1 MPQNRIAELAAR
13 AGLKIPEL
21 AKIIDVKAPTLRV
34 YTRGER
40 EPRPALAEK
49 IAEALGCTANEV
61 MGFDMNGG
69 PPPKDVGEN
78 QIPVYGN
85 AAAGLGADVTDVS
98 SPVEYVDR
106 HPLMASSANG
116 YAVFVVGTSMEPRF
130 REGEIV
136 YVRPGKPPRKGDD
149 VVVQI
154 EDGKTRTAI
163 VKEYVSADD
172 DEVTLRQYNPS
183 KEITIRRDTIAA
195 IHIVCGTS
203 IT

>member
-1 MPQNRIAELAAR
+1 MAQNRIAELAAR

-21 AKIIDVKAPTLRV
+21 ARLIDVKAPTLRV

-61 MGFDMNGG
+61 MGFDTNGG
-69 PPPKDVGEN
+69 PPLKDVGEN

-98 SPVEYVDR
+98 SPVEYVGR

-154 EDGKTRTAI
+154 EDDKSRSAI

-172 DEVTLRQYNPS
+172 DEVTLCQHNPA
-183 KEITIRRDTIAA
+183 KEIKIRRDVVSA

>member
-1 MPQNRIAELAAR
+1 MAQNRIAELAAR

-21 AKIIDVKAPTLRV
+21 ARLIDVKAPTLRV

-61 MGFDMNGG
+61 MGFDTNGG
-69 PPPKDVGEN
+69 PPLKDVGEN

-98 SPVEYVDR
+98 SPVEYVGR

-136 YVRPGKPPRKGDD
+136 YVRPGKPPRRGDD

-154 EDGKTRTAI
+154 EKDKTRTAI

-172 DEVTLRQYNPS
+172 EDVTLRQHNPT
-183 KEITIRRDTIAA
+183 KEIKIRRDSVAA

>member
-21 AKIIDVKAPTLRV
+21 AKLIDVKAPTLRV

-69 PPPKDVGEN
+69 QAPREAGEN
-78 QIPVYGN
+78 QIPLYGN

-98 SPVEYVDR
+98 SPVEYIDR
-106 HPLMASSANG
+106 HPLLAGSAAG

-136 YVRPGKPPRKGDD
+136 YCKPGKPPCQGDD

-154 EDGKTRTAI
+154 DDGNGRTAI

-172 DEVTLRQYNPS
+172 DEITLRQFNPE
-183 KEITIRRDTIAA
+183 KKITIRRSSVVSVHT
-195 IHIVCGTS
+195 VCGTAIS
-203 IT
+203 

>member
-1 MPQNRIAELAAR
+1 MAQNRIAELAAR

-21 AKIIDVKAPTLRV
+21 ARLINVKAPTLRV

-61 MGFDMNGG
+61 MGFDTNGG
-69 PPPKDVGEN
+69 PPLKDVGEN

-98 SPVEYVDR
+98 SPVEYVGR

-136 YVRPGKPPRKGDD
+136 YVRPGKPPRRGDD

-154 EDGKTRTAI
+154 EKDKTRTAI

-172 DEVTLRQYNPS
+172 EDVTLRQHNPT
-183 KEITIRRDTIAA
+183 KEIKIRRDSVSA